1 MFNRI
6 LPTSLILGLLLTA
19 PAQAEIHLSTQSTTL
34 TQPPTPTQIQPDSP
48 PELTL
53 AQPLSVLGEQVL
65 EAICQGDLK
74 VDQGL
79 DLMPDLS
86 EAHIHQSC
94 PLQLQIHTA
103 QR

>member
-1 MFNRI
+1 MFTRI
-6 LPTSLILGLLLTA
+6 LPTSLILSLLLSQ

-34 TQPPTPTQIQPDSP
+34 PQPPTPTQIQPDSP

-65 EAICQGDLK
+65 EAICEGDLK
-74 VDQGL
+74 VQQGL
-79 DLMPDLS
+79 ELMPDLS
-86 EAHIHQSC
+86 EAHVRQAC
-94 PLQLQIHTA
+94 PQHLQVQTA

>member
-1 MFNRI
+1 MFSRI
-6 LPTSLILGLLLTA
+6 LPTSLILGFLFST

-65 EAICQGDLK
+65 EAICEGDLK
-74 VDQGL
+74 VQQGL
-79 DLMPDLS
+79 NLMPDLS
-86 EAHIHQSC
+86 QAHIDQSC
-94 PLQLQIHTA
+94 PQQLQLQTA